1 MTEGLSDLILNFKR
15 DAVLQTVERRL
26 GAGEDPLRVLDDCR
40 RGMTLVG
47 ERFQEGDIFLAELIL
62 SAEIFKE
69 VAATIEPR
77 LPRAKPGE
85 ARGRVLMGT
94 LQGDIH
100 ELGKNIVVTLLRAH
114 GFEVHDLGVD
124 VPPSAV
130 VEKVEQFQPHVVG
143 FSALITTAF
152 HSMKEAVVASRGGRP
167 ERPRQ
172 DNGRRRRDHGEGQ
185 GLCWR
190 RLSDHRCHRRRELLP
205 EDRRRQIEWPE
216 T

>member
-1 MTEGLSDLILNFKR
+1 MTEELSDLILNFKR
-15 DAVLQTVERRL
+15 DAALQTVEKRL

-47 ERFQEGDIFLAELIL
+47 GRFQEGDYFLAELIL

-69 VAATIEPR
+69 VTAIIEPR

-85 ARGRVLMGT
+85 ARGRVLIGT

-114 GFEVHDLGVD
+114 GFEVLDLGVD

-130 VEKVEQFQPHVVG
+130 VNKAKEFQPHVVG

-152 HSMKEAVVASRGGRP
+152 QSMKEAVALLEEAGLRDRVKVMIGGGVTTAKVR
-167 ERPRQ
+167 EYVGADFQ
-172 DNGRRRRDHGEGQ
+172 TTDAIEGVSYCLKST
-185 GLCWR
+185 GGK
-190 RLSDHRCHRRRELLP
+190 
-205 EDRRRQIEWPE
+205 
-216 T
+216 

>member
-1 MTEGLSDLILNFKR
+1 MTEELSDLILNFKR

-69 VAATIEPR
+69 AAAIIEPR

-85 ARGRVLMGT
+85 TRGRVLMGT

-100 ELGKNIVVTLLRAH
+100 ELGKNIVATLLRAH

-124 VPPSAV
+124 VPPAAV
-130 VEKVEQFQPHVVG
+130 VQKVKEFQPHVVG

-152 HSMKEAVVASRGGRP
+152 HSMKEAVSLLEKSGL
-167 ERPRQ
+167 
-172 DNGRRRRDHGEGQ
+172 RDHVKIMVGGGVTTAKVRDYVGADFQTTDAIEGVAYCLKIT
-185 GLCWR
+185 GGK
-190 RLSDHRCHRRRELLP
+190 
-205 EDRRRQIEWPE
+205 
-216 T
+216 